1 MTNPENDDCTLAPE
15 RSVEIPFNFGRGGGT
30 MSLFHMFVGRVLC
43 PRVACSE
50 GFAILRISLQDNTLE
65 RACVDVPWMTN
76 VGADVV
82 QIDENIEGGKI
93 TITGMMHR

>member
-1 MTNPENDDCTLAPE
+1 MTNPENNDCTLAPE

-50 GFAILRISLQDNTLE
+50 GFAMMHVELQDNSLE
-65 RACVDVPWMTN
+65 RACADVPWITN
-76 VGADVV
+76 VAVDVV
-82 QIDENIEGGKI
+82 QIAEGYEGKI